1 MSLVG
6 RILHR
11 LRLAVIISLLAAA
24 LVGVL
29 AVTSACGTTA
39 ELTTGAEN
47 LGDLDLAELM
57 QLKVETVTVAS
68 KFAQRVTDAP
78 ASISVI
84 TAEEIRRYGYR
95 TLADILRS
103 VRGFYVSY
111 DRNYHFLG
119 VRGFSRPGDYNTRVL
134 VMVNGQR
141 LNDAVYNQ
149 GSIGTDMPVDVDLI
163 ERVEVIRG
171 PSSSI
176 YGTNALLGVINVIT
190 RTGRE
195 VDGLEAAAAV
205 GSFDAAKGRLSFGR
219 ELGDGGSFLLSATWD
234 ESDGDDHL
242 YYPEYDDPASNFGVA
257 EDLDGDRAER
267 LFTSATWRGLTL
279 QGIYSRREKDVPT
292 GVYETL
298 FNDPRH
304 ETTDEY
310 RLLDLKYERTLTGGL
325 QLMARGNFSNYLFDA
340 DYPYADGEG
349 SYLNRDEVE
358 SRIWGG
364 EVQVAKTLFD
374 RHLLTMGGEVRYNDR
389 QEQRNYNVGSELY
402 LDDSQTSTVWALYL
416 QDEIRLLDNL
426 TLSAGIRYDHYDTF
440 GSTSNPRFAVI
451 YAPTETT
458 SVKLL
463 YGEAF
468 RAPNTYELYYQDGYA
483 INANPDLD
491 PETIASWEVIFDHS
505 LGSHLRYSL
514 AAFHYQIDDLISQEP
529 DPVDPNTFSRFAN
542 LESVT
547 SYGFECEI
555 EGKWQ
560 GGLQTR
566 ASYTYAHAEDDATH
580 QRLVNSPRHLAKV
593 NLRVPL
599 LAERLQAGVEV
610 LYTGARKT
618 LQGNEVDDFIQTSLT
633 LFSHGLMEGL
643 DLSASV
649 YNLFD
654 KSYQDPA
661 TLDHVQDSIVQDGR
675 TFRVTASYRF

>member
-1 MSLVG
+1 
-6 RILHR
+6 
-11 LRLAVIISLLAAA
+11 
-24 LVGVL
+24 
-29 AVTSACGTTA
+29 
-39 ELTTGAEN
+39 
-47 LGDLDLAELM
+47 M

-68 KFAQRVTDAP
+68 KFAQKVTAAP
-78 ASISVI
+78 ASVSVI
-84 TAEEIRRYGYR
+84 TAEEIRSYGYR

-141 LNDAVYNQ
+141 INDAVYDQ
-149 GSIGTDMPVDVDLI
+149 GSIGTEMPVDVDLI
-163 ERVEVIRG
+163 DRVEVIRG

-176 YGTNALLGVINVIT
+176 YGTNALLGVVNVIT

-205 GSFDAAKGRLSFGR
+205 GSFDTAKGRLSFGR
-219 ELGDGGSFLLSATWD
+219 DLGENGRFLLSGTWN

-242 YYPEYDDPASNFGVA
+242 YYREYDDPASNLGVA
-257 EDLDGDRAER
+257 EDLDGDRAEQ
-267 LFTSATWRGLTL
+267 LFASATWRGLTL
-279 QGIYSRREKDVPT
+279 QGIYSRRKKDVPT
-292 GVYETL
+292 GVYEML
-298 FNDPRH
+298 FNDSRA
-304 ETTDEY
+304 ETVDEY
-310 RLLDLKYERTLTGGL
+310 RLLDLKYEHTFADGL
-325 QLMARGNFSNYLFDA
+325 QLMARGNFSNYLYDGG
-340 DYPYADGEG
+340 YPYADGEG
-349 SYLNRDEVE
+349 SYLNRDETE

-389 QEQRNYNVGSELY
+389 QDQRNFDVGFEPY
-402 LDDSQTSTVWALYL
+402 LDDQQTSTVWALYL

-426 TLSAGIRYDHYDTF
+426 TLSAGIRYDHYETF
-440 GSTSNPRFAVI
+440 GSTSNPRFALI

-463 YGEAF
+463 YGQAF
-468 RAPNTYELYYQDGYA
+468 RAPNAYELYYQDGYA
-483 INANPDLD
+483 INSNLDLD
-491 PETIASWEVIFDHS
+491 PETIASWEIIFDHS
-505 LGSHLRYSL
+505 LGRHLRYSL
-514 AAFHYQIDDLISQEP
+514 GAFHYQIDDLISQEP
-529 DPVDPNTFSRFAN
+529 DPADPDNFTRFVN

-566 ASYTYAHAEDDATH
+566 ASYTYAKTEDDETG
-580 QRLVNSPRHLAKV
+580 RWLGNSPRHLAKL

-599 LAERLQAGVEV
+599 LDERLQAGVEV
-610 LYTGARKT
+610 LYTSARKT
-618 LQGNEVDDFIQTSLT
+618 LQGEEVDDFIQTNLT
-633 LFSHGLMEGL
+633 LFSHGVREGL

-661 TLDHVQDSIVQDGR
+661 SLDHRQDSIVQDGR